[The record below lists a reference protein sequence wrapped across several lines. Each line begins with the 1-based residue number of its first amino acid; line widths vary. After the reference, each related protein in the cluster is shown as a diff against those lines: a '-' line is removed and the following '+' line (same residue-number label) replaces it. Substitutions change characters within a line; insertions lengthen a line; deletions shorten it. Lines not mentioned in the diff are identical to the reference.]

1 MVYNKVYESNDETG
15 LDAMAGDGGYQEST
29 LSAAIR
35 AEMKR
40 DGKRYWAGDNI
51 SDYVNEADTAKL
63 IEEATTAFEDV
74 LDALLIDREN
84 DPNSKGTARRLAK
97 MYYNEIMAGRY
108 EPAPDCTAFPND
120 SADRYEG
127 MLVVRSELRSMCS
140 HHHQPV
146 SGVAYIG
153 IIAANKLIGLSKYTR
168 IAQWCARR
176 GTLQEELAND
186 IAREI
191 MKATEANDVGV
202 YIQAIHGCC
211 ENRGIMAHSSLTQ
224 TTVLKGAFKDDQGT
238 KKEFFDNIKLQ
249 QDFAPR

>member
-1 MVYNKVYESNDETG
+1 MDTSKNLSQVIRDRMKQDNK
-15 LDAMAGDGGYQEST
+15 
-29 LSAAIR
+29 R
-35 AEMKR
+35 F
-40 DGKRYWAGDNI
+40 WAGDNI
-51 SDYVNEADTAKL
+51 SEYVDDNVKPELINEAT
-63 IEEATTAFEDV
+63 EAFEQV

-97 MYYNEIMAGRY
+97 MYYNEIMEGRY
-108 EPAPDCTAFPND
+108 EPAPDATAFPND

-186 IAREI
+186 IAKEI
-191 MKATEANDVGV
+191 MKATDSENVGV
-202 YIQAIHGCC
+202 YLRMTHGCC
-211 ENRGIMAHSSLTQ
+211 ENRGIMAHDSSTT
-224 TTVLKGAFKDDQGT
+224 TTVLKGAFNSDAGT
-238 KKEFFDNIKLQ
+238 KKEFFDTLSLQ
-249 QDFAPR
+249 ESNKR